1 MDLSG
6 TSKVYRWKNALTQFA
21 NMITD
26 INSDQLE
33 ILFDILADVDGG
45 KAEGLELF
53 NS

>member
-33 ILFDILADVDGG
+33 ILFDILDGG